1 MLLYFLKIDF
11 FFLPFIYSPV
21 KKREAT
27 REKSK
32 ERRAKSD
39 DDVPSLR
46 VQDLRAQHLRLAE
59 RAHIAHC

>member
-21 KKREAT
+21 KKQ

-32 ERRAKSD
+32 SEKSD
-39 DDVPSLR
+39 K
-46 VQDLRAQHLRLAE
+46 Q
-59 RAHIAHC
+59 